1 MGRRILAAAAL
12 AGLLAGGPGQAA
24 SLEEAVGEHM
34 VAQARLAAH
43 LVAIAEEAGMPPE
56 AINAILAD
64 VAERSAIEEFWI
76 TDADGRA
83 YLTNTGIEFAFDP
96 DPAVQP
102 QASAFWPLLTGEAEV
117 VIQEAQK
124 REIDDR
130 VFKYVGV
137 AGVDQPRIVQ
147 VGIEATS
154 LQAPR

>member
-1 MGRRILAAAAL
+1 MPRRSLAAAAL
-12 AGLLAGGPGQAA
+12 AALLVAGPAQAS
-24 SLEEAVGEHM
+24 SLEEVVGRHM

-43 LVAIAEEAGMPPE
+43 LVAVAEGAGMAPE

-64 VAERSAIEEFWI
+64 VAERSAIDEFWI

-83 YLTNTGIEFAFDP
+83 YLTNTGIDFAFEP

-102 QASAFWPLLTGEAEV
+102 QASAFWALLTGEAEV
-117 VIQEAQK
+117 VVQEAQK

-130 VFKYVGV
+130 VFKYVAV

-147 VGIEATS
+147 IGIDATS
-154 LQAPR
+154 LQALR